1 MNEARRLAF
10 EEWWRNNEAQRFTPN
25 EIWDAACDWMK
36 DEILWRME
44 QCVEKSRDE

>member
-1 MNEARRLAF
+1 MNEARRMAF
-10 EEWWRNNEAQRFTPN
+10 EDWWRNNEDKRFTPN

-44 QCVEKSRDE
+44 QCVERNRDE